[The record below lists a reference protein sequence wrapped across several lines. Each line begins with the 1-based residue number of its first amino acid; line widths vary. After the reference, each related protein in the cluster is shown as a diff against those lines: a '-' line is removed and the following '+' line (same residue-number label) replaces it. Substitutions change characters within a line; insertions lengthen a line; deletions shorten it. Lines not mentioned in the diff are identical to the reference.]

1 MSDIAKKYNGIIV
14 NKKQIARNKQ
24 IVRVS
29 LIGIIANVFL
39 AGFKA
44 IVGVISGSIAIVL
57 DAVNNFSD
65 AASSIVTI
73 VGAKLAT
80 KAPDKKHPFG
90 HGRIE
95 HLSAMIIAIIVL
107 YAGIAALTESI
118 KKIIEPVTPD
128 YTATTLIVVGVAV
141 VVKIILGSFV
151 KNAGKKLKS
160 MSLVNS
166 GNDAMLDSVISASTL
181 LAAIIFLTTHL
192 SLEAYLSIIISLV
205 IIKSGFKMLKE
216 AISSVLGERAD
227 MELAHDV
234 NRIVKSFDNVHGVY
248 DLVLNNY
255 GPNSYTGSIHIEV
268 LDTMTADVIDELS
281 RQIASKVYL
290 EKNVLL
296 TAIGIYPINTK
307 NKKAIKIKEE
317 ISEILKHYKEVLQF
331 HGFYLSEENKTIRFD
346 IVLDFD
352 VEDRTEL
359 YEKIYQEVSEK
370 YPEYEISI
378 VPDFDFSLSA

>member
-118 KKIIEPVTPD
+118 KKIIEPATPD

-141 VVKIILGSFV
+141 VVKIIMGSFV

-166 GNDAMLDSVISASTL
+166 GSDA
-181 LAAIIFLTTHL
+181 
-192 SLEAYLSIIISLV
+192 
-205 IIKSGFKMLKE
+205 
-216 AISSVLGERAD
+216 
-227 MELAHDV
+227 
-234 NRIVKSFDNVHGVY
+234 
-248 DLVLNNY
+248 
-255 GPNSYTGSIHIEV
+255 
-268 LDTMTADVIDELS
+268 
-281 RQIASKVYL
+281 
-290 EKNVLL
+290 
-296 TAIGIYPINTK
+296 
-307 NKKAIKIKEE
+307 
-317 ISEILKHYKEVLQF
+317 
-331 HGFYLSEENKTIRFD
+331 
-346 IVLDFD
+346 
-352 VEDRTEL
+352 
-359 YEKIYQEVSEK
+359 
-370 YPEYEISI
+370 
-378 VPDFDFSLSA
+378 

>member
-24 IVRVS
+24 SVRVS

-331 HGFYLSEENKTIRFD
+331 HGFYLNEENKTIRFD

>member
-1 MSDIAKKYNGIIV
+1 
-14 NKKQIARNKQ
+14 
-24 IVRVS
+24 
-29 LIGIIANVFL
+29 
-39 AGFKA
+39 
-44 IVGVISGSIAIVL
+44 
-57 DAVNNFSD
+57 
-65 AASSIVTI
+65 
-73 VGAKLAT
+73 
-80 KAPDKKHPFG
+80 
-90 HGRIE
+90 
-95 HLSAMIIAIIVL
+95 
-107 YAGIAALTESI
+107 
-118 KKIIEPVTPD
+118 
-128 YTATTLIVVGVAV
+128 
-141 VVKIILGSFV
+141 
-151 KNAGKKLKS
+151 
-160 MSLVNS
+160 
-166 GNDAMLDSVISASTL
+166 
-181 LAAIIFLTTHL
+181 
-192 SLEAYLSIIISLV
+192 
-205 IIKSGFKMLKE
+205 MLKE

-331 HGFYLSEENKTIRFD
+331 HGFYLNEENKTIRFD

-352 VEDRTEL
+352 VKDRTEL

>member
-65 AASSIVTI
+65 ASSSIVTI

-234 NRIVKSFDNVHGVY
+234 NKIVKSFDNVHGVY

-331 HGFYLSEENKTIRFD
+331 HGFYLNEENKTIRFD

>member
-331 HGFYLSEENKTIRFD
+331 HGFYLNEENKTIRFD

>member
-255 GPNSYTGSIHIEV
+255 GPNSYTGSI
-268 LDTMTADVIDELS
+268 
-281 RQIASKVYL
+281 
-290 EKNVLL
+290 
-296 TAIGIYPINTK
+296 
-307 NKKAIKIKEE
+307 
-317 ISEILKHYKEVLQF
+317 
-331 HGFYLSEENKTIRFD
+331 
-346 IVLDFD
+346 
-352 VEDRTEL
+352 
-359 YEKIYQEVSEK
+359 
-370 YPEYEISI
+370 
-378 VPDFDFSLSA
+378 

>member
-1 MSDIAKKYNGIIV
+1 
-14 NKKQIARNKQ
+14 
-24 IVRVS
+24 
-29 LIGIIANVFL
+29 
-39 AGFKA
+39 
-44 IVGVISGSIAIVL
+44 
-57 DAVNNFSD
+57 
-65 AASSIVTI
+65 
-73 VGAKLAT
+73 
-80 KAPDKKHPFG
+80 
-90 HGRIE
+90 
-95 HLSAMIIAIIVL
+95 
-107 YAGIAALTESI
+107 
-118 KKIIEPVTPD
+118 
-128 YTATTLIVVGVAV
+128 
-141 VVKIILGSFV
+141 
-151 KNAGKKLKS
+151 
-160 MSLVNS
+160 
-166 GNDAMLDSVISASTL
+166 MLDSVISASTL

-331 HGFYLSEENKTIRFD
+331 HGFDLNEENKTIRFD

>member
-24 IVRVS
+24 IVRVG

-65 AASSIVTI
+65 ASSSIVTI

-234 NRIVKSFDNVHGVY
+234 NKIVKSFDNVHGVY

-331 HGFYLSEENKTIRFD
+331 HGFYLNEENKTIRFD